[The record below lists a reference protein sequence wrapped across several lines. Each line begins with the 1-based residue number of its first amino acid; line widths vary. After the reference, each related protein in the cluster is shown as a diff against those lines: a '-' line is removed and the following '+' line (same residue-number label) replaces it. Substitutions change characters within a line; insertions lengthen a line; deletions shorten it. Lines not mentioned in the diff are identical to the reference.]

1 MSIPSDM
8 PQIAVLKLKVEEC
21 FGKHPLVHTDFLELV
36 SAIEVALKEHVSEST
51 LERLWGYS
59 TRENEGGTVS
69 VRTLDVLARFCGL
82 GGWEGFCA
90 RLKAEQRK
98 ESDLFSGKT
107 LRSSE
112 LAVGARVLI
121 GWQPDRLCTVRYL
134 GDNLFEVESA
144 QNTSLSQGDR
154 FKVLQF
160 QLGRPM
166 YLEEFRPAPSP
177 ATSKASQGSAPF
189 TASRTNSSSASSS
202 SASSSSSPTSL
213 SATSSVQTTAK
224 TTISGTYAVGQEHGL
239 TTLKLL

>member
-8 PQIAVLKLKVEEC
+8 PQIAALKIKVEEC
-21 FGKHPLVHTDFLELV
+21 FGKHPLTHTDFLELV
-36 SAIEVALKEHVSEST
+36 SALETARREHMSEST

-59 TRENEGGTVS
+59 TRENEGGMVS
-69 VRTLDVLARFCGL
+69 VRTLNVLANFSGFN
-82 GGWEGFCA
+82 GWEDFCSW
-90 RLKAEQRK
+90 LKAEQRK

-112 LAVGARVLI
+112 LEAGDRVLI

-134 GDNLFEVESA
+134 GEYQFEVESA
-144 QNTSLSQGDR
+144 ENTSLSQGDR

-166 YLEEFRPAPSP
+166 YLEDFCPVHSP
-177 ATSKASQGSAPF
+177 AGSGGPSGAA
-189 TASRTNSSSASSS
+189 TAST
-202 SASSSSSPTSL
+202 P
-213 SATSSVQTTAK
+213 
-224 TTISGTYAVGQEHGL
+224 SGTYAVGQEHGL

>member
-59 TRENEGGTVS
+59 TRENEGGMVS

-82 GGWEGFCA
+82 GGWEDFCA
-90 RLKAEQRK
+90 WLKAEQRK

-166 YLEEFRPAPSP
+166 YLEEFRPASLLP
-177 ATSKASQGSAPF
+177 ASEASQVSTPF
-189 TASRTNSSSASSS
+189 RASRANSSSASSS
-202 SASSSSSPTSL
+202 SAPTYL
-213 SATSSVQTTAK
+213 SATSSATPTSK
-224 TTISGTYAVGQEHGL
+224 TSTSGTYAVGQEHGL

>member
-82 GGWEGFCA
+82 GCWEDFCA
-90 RLKAEQRK
+90 WLKAEQRK

-166 YLEEFRPAPSP
+166 YLEEFRPAPLP
-177 ATSKASQGSAPF
+177 AASEASQVSIPF
-189 TASRTNSSSASSS
+189 SASRANSSSASSS
-202 SASSSSSPTSL
+202 SSQISL
-213 SATSSVQTTAK
+213 SATSSVASSSK